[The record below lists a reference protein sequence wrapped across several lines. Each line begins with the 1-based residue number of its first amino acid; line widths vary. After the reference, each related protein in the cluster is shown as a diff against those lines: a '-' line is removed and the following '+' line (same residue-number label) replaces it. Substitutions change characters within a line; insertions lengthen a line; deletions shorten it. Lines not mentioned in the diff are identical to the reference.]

1 MLFVRNELLCKLGVG
16 VNIAIIESKLD
27 GKGGSQRQALSFA
40 LALQKLGHSVTV
52 YTLSCVKEKCFPEM
66 LAELQV
72 VSLKDKPLRPKGIIL
87 KPFGFLNY
95 FIRSSYENRLAQNL
109 ALLISSDT
117 QILNPHD
124 RLAFRVAAFYKKKVR
139 NIPSVA
145 MMSDI
150 ITKTWSNWRKSQ
162 FDSYLRPS
170 LAEKLWYAIIDT
182 YEVRKFILPHEGM
195 TVLDSRTQKWAKK
208 YFGKEA
214 VIIRSGLD
222 IEKFS
227 FRERSTL
234 DSRRVK
240 VFLVGAFFF
249 HRRYEDAIRAVKIA
263 RDQGFDIELSI
274 AGDYSGNSE
283 YYDYYLRLSS
293 LARELGIEDYINFL
307 GKISDEE
314 LLRCYQDCDI
324 YISSNHLQSWGLAV
338 FEAMAS
344 GLPVIVSSTAGAS
357 EVLTHRENAMIVKAK
372 SPEKIAAILQ
382 EYIKNPSLYLALS
395 KAGRRFVE
403 ENISW
408 ERSAKNLLNVF
419 ESTLMNHI

>member
-1 MLFVRNELLCKLGVG
+1 M
-16 VNIAIIESKLD
+16 NIAIIESKLD

-40 LALQKLGHSVTV
+40 LALQKLGHNVTV
-52 YTLSCVKEKCFPEM
+52 YTLSYMKEKCFPEM
-66 LAELQV
+66 LDQLQV
-72 VSLKDKPLRPKGIIL
+72 VSLKEKPPRPKGITL

-95 FIRSSYENRLAQNL
+95 FIRSRYENRLAQNL
-109 ALLISSDT
+109 ALLISLDT

-124 RLAFRVAAFYKKKVR
+124 RMGFRVAAFYKKRVR

-162 FDSYLRPS
+162 FHSYLRPS
-170 LAEKLWYAIIDT
+170 LAGRLWYAIIDI

-195 TVLDSRTQKWAKK
+195 TVLDSRTQKWAKQ

-214 VIIRSGLD
+214 IIIRSGLD
-222 IEKFS
+222 LEKFPY
-227 FRERSTL
+227 RERQPL
-234 DSRRVK
+234 DNRIIK

-249 HRRYEDAIRAVKIA
+249 HRRYEDAIMAVKVA

-283 YYDYYLRLSS
+283 YNNYYLRLLS
-293 LARELGIEDYINFL
+293 LAQELKIGDYVNFL

-314 LLRCYQDCDI
+314 LLRCYRDYDI

-357 EVLTHRENAMIVKAK
+357 EVLTHRENAMIVEAK
-372 SPEKIAAILQ
+372 SPGKIAAILQ
-382 EYIKNPSLYLALS
+382 EYIKNPFLYLALS

-419 ESTLMNHI
+419 ERTIMDRI